1 MTGTKWGTTP
11 YPELEVFTEYIT
23 HAGPDT
29 TPNIATTQ
37 QPTPLRVLISYKSN
51 GKRRAQSPPP
61 TPASTGKK
69 IKYEYGQIKPSLT
82 DSTPATARSTSQVN
96 YGRNQPSIIF
106 DSEIIEI
113 SDSES
118 D

>member
-11 YPELEVFTEYIT
+11 YPELEVFTEYLT
-23 HAGPDT
+23 HAGPNT
-29 TPNIATTQ
+29 TPNIATIQ
-37 QPTPLRVLISYKSN
+37 QPTPPRVLISYKSN

-82 DSTPATARSTSQVN
+82 VSTPATARSTAQVN
-96 YGRNQPSIIF
+96 YGRKQPSIIF